1 MCYTQYEL
9 SNKNDTNSNNE
20 ISCKSNTTL
29 ITNQN
34 NIDYKSKYNI
44 INNKL

>member
-20 ISCKSNTTL
+20 ISCKSN
-29 ITNQN
+29 NK
-34 NIDYKSKYNI
+34 IDYKSK
-44 INNKL
+44 

>member
-9 SNKNDTNSNNE
+9 SNKNYNF
-20 ISCKSNTTL
+20 KTTL
-29 ITNQN
+29 ITNHN
-34 NIDYKSKYNI
+34 NEIDYKSIYNI

>member
-9 SNKNDTNSNNE
+9 SNKNDTNSN
-20 ISCKSNTTL
+20 TTL
-29 ITNQN
+29 VINQN

>member
-20 ISCKSNTTL
+20 I
-29 ITNQN
+29 
-34 NIDYKSKYNI
+34 DYKSIYNI